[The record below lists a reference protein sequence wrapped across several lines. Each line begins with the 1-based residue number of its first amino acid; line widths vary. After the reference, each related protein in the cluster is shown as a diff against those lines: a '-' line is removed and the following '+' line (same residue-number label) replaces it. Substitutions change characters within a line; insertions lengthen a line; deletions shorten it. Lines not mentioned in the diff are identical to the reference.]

1 MEGQP
6 GELLN
11 LPLPLRAGYAF
22 GGWFT
27 DAELLNPF
35 MGKFVPESNL
45 TLYAKWVLDTTDYAA
60 ILVQYIASRDG
71 WDPVYNLYEIEQTIM
86 MYEMV
91 FQTTEDY
98 ATYFYIVAIDEAMRD
113 MTTVAALSSVQ
124 EIWLDLDAKGI
135 DEEMVVGAVM
145 TMMMYMV
152 DQEIAGYDPQWFLD
166 QIADYQAGIVTSE
179 ALIAQ
184 KTLDL
189 RAYCATISDGLDDD
203 CDGLFDLKLQ
213 MFHLNQ
219 YYIDLLNQYGN
230 DMNNSFWYGDWYDL
244 ENYLQSW
251 FYSNKEPY
259 YYQKY
264 LDQLQWYDVDTRTL
278 YENAGNAYIAF
289 MEVQFDIMDI
299 ENNVF
304 SGVYDSNEDYVRD
317 VINSFYFTITNELY
331 MLDSYAWMIEEAYQW
346 QARAARDFER
356 MVYMK
361 AYLESVEG
369 HDIVHTAL
377 MSIYGMA
384 EHMIMNLDP
393 ALFDLVYG
401 LVTRT
406 ISPEDLDFT
415 PAGIHG
421 YLQHVLALLTT
432 MEGGMDEA
440 DFANL
445 RELAKD
451 LIYVA
456 LWFEDMD
463 LETKTA
469 LIPELQAAIDV
480 YFVRLLDAY
489 DTVKALMSSLTVDQI
504 AQIFDYVMMFA
515 GNQGG
520 GIMPTVQMV
529 EQPRFD
535 PLAQADLIIAIAGLI
550 NDIAG
555 PQKEGIAR
563 IITYVI
569 IAKFDA
575 EYMFQY
581 DEAELLL
588 LTTSAYDNVIRLF
601 ELLDIIE
608 AIELDTLTPEQAMAL
623 DEFVQRADYLGML
636 LALPPWMMQV
646 RTEFGYNVENFNGL
660 LMIVHRDLAY
670 RNELVDAARQMYVD
684 TFGMSEANTYYFMLS
699 MIPTILDVQSVE
711 SYASAKLWVD
721 SLDRLGFTNL
731 QIATFVVRYASAR
744 SAYEIY
750 RNEMIY
756 QENIAYYTQ
765 QIADY
770 EQQLL
775 EKEADLI
782 AFEQDVDAFLA
793 TLDPETAQLILDYW
807 NALKLDQQRKMEFR
821 AILDQYRYDN
831 DYQWMWDEYSFMM
844 LTQQLES
851 IAYEEMQIAYNQAK
865 LASKLVELDAYCA
878 AFGEPIDQ
886 DCDGFAEQYR
896 LSTPVRNNYYELFE
910 LYVNEMAV
918 IDWSSTSQLITHLYN
933 WYWTGQIDHFNQYE
947 TELAAI
953 DESVR
958 MYYETL
964 GLAYMAWQDAIHPYE
979 ALISNLVDING
990 GLLVYLISD
999 MVNMI
1004 LHYEALLDIAT
1015 EKLDMYG
1022 IQYADQFAMLDSSYQ
1037 MMFGPMLLAF
1047 ETSIEINYTV
1057 LQPMESFFNENY
1069 QYSYERGFVLNL
1081 FYSQYM
1087 NTIWS
1092 IQNINFELEWMYREL
1107 GYQNQNDNGPADLI
1121 VEVLADPIN
1130 EALAIEIVEL
1140 MLNRFD
1146 LILLEADPA
1155 TMELLVSLVMGQ
1167 INPTMLDL
1175 SPEGI
1180 EGYAA
1185 QVAALL
1191 DLLLGDVLPADLD
1204 KVQTLLG
1211 KVLWIQMTNEG
1222 LAVEQVQAI
1231 YDLFNLAFDRYV
1243 PTAFELV
1250 DALVIFLNAIE
1261 VADVQTVMN
1270 QIMAM
1275 NAIDNAENQAYIDYY
1290 ELMILTQ
1297 EQFDEILFDLNM
1309 ARAIA
1314 MANIVTAVLGDGTL
1328 DTDLIL
1334 ETALLLYFDIT
1345 YQFDY
1350 QGEIVIADLIL
1361 DYQSLI
1367 DDIVLQA
1374 AVIDGY
1380 DVNLLGLLEYGQ
1392 IEVFHLLIE
1401 EVMAIIEYGPEG
1413 YSSIPV

>member
-1 MEGQP
+1 
-6 GELLN
+6 
-11 LPLPLRAGYAF
+11 
-22 GGWFT
+22 
-27 DAELLNPF
+27 
-35 MGKFVPESNL
+35 MGKFVPENNL

-60 ILVQYIASRDG
+60 ILVQYIAARDG
-71 WDPVYNLYEIEQTIM
+71 WDPVYNLYEIEQTLM

-91 FQTTEDY
+91 FQTSEDY
-98 ATYFYIVAIDEAMRD
+98 ALYFYIVAIDEAMRD
-113 MTTVAALSSVQ
+113 MMGVTALSDVQ
-124 EIWLDLDAKGI
+124 DIWLSLDAKGI
-135 DEEMVVGAVM
+135 DEDMVVGAVM

-152 DQEIAGYDPQWFLD
+152 DQEIAGFDAQMFIN
-166 QIADYQAGIVTSE
+166 QIADYQAGIINSQ
-179 ALIAQ
+179 AFIDQ
-184 KTLDL
+184 KTLEL
-189 RAYCATISDGLDDD
+189 NAYCDTLTDGLDDD
-203 CDGLFDLKLQ
+203 CDGLADLKLQ

-219 YYIDLLNQYGN
+219 YYIDLLDQYGN
-230 DMNNSFWYGDWYDL
+230 DMNSGFSYGDWYYMEKSL
-244 ENYLQSW
+244 ESW
-251 FYSNKEPY
+251 FYSNKEEF
-259 YYQKY
+259 YYQQY
-264 LDQLQWYDVDTRTL
+264 LNQLDWWSTPESHVL

-289 MEVQFDIMDI
+289 MNVQFDIMAI
-299 ENNVF
+299 ENTVF
-304 SGVYDSNEDYVRD
+304 FDVYDINEDEVID
-317 VINSFYFTITNELY
+317 VINEFYYAIVSELY
-331 MLDSYAWMIEEAYQW
+331 MIDSYQWMLEEAIDW
-346 QARAARDFER
+346 QARATRDFDR

-369 HDIVHTAL
+369 HAIVHTAL

-406 ISPEDLDFT
+406 ISPEDLDFS
-415 PAGIHG
+415 PEGIHG
-421 YLQHVLALLTT
+421 YLQHVLNLMTT

-469 LIPELQAAIDV
+469 LIPELQAAIDD
-480 YFVRLLDAY
+480 YFVRLLDVY
-489 DTVKALMSSLTVDQI
+489 GTMKALLANLTVDQI
-504 AQIFDYVMMFA
+504 AQIMDYVMMFA

-520 GIMPTVQMV
+520 GVVVPTIQM

-535 PLAQADLIIAIAGLI
+535 PLAQADLIIAIAGLF

-623 DEFVQRADYLGML
+623 DEFIQRADYLGMF

-646 RTEFGYNVENFNGL
+646 RTEFGYNQENFNSL
-660 LMIVHRDLAY
+660 LTMIHYDLNY
-670 RNELVDAARQMYVD
+670 RYELIDEARQMYVD

-699 MIPTILDVQSVE
+699 MIPTLLDVQSIE
-711 SYASAKLWVD
+711 SYASAKLWVE

-731 QIATFVVRYASAR
+731 QIASFVVRYAAAR
-744 SAYEIY
+744 SAYEIQ

-756 QENIAYYTQ
+756 QENLAYYTQ

-770 EQQLL
+770 EQQLISR
-775 EKEADLI
+775 EADLD
-782 AFEQDVDAFLA
+782 AYEQDLLNFVS
-793 TLDPETAQLILDYW
+793 TMDPEIAQLVTDYW
-807 NALKLDQQRKMEFR
+807 NALKTNQQHRSEFQ
-821 AILDQYRYDN
+821 AIIEQYINVNNYN
-831 DYQWMWDEYSFMM
+831 WDWDHYTFTMM
-844 LTQQLES
+844 TQQLEA
-851 IAYEEMQIAYNQAK
+851 IASEEMMIAYNEAK
-865 LASKLVELDAYCA
+865 LAEKLAELAAYCV

-896 LSTPVRNNYYELFE
+896 LSTPARNNYYELYNMY
-910 LYVNEMAV
+910 LYEYYYIEWST
-918 IDWSSTSQLITHLYN
+918 IDQLISNLYS
-933 WYWTGQIDHFNQYE
+933 WYWTGQVEYFNQYE
-947 TELAAI
+947 TALAAI

-958 MYYETL
+958 LYYAAICH
-964 GLAYMAWQDAIHPYE
+964 AYMSWQDAIHPYE
-979 ALISNLVDING
+979 ALISSLIDGNGYFATMQIQLMVDSI
-990 GLLVYLISD
+990 LRFEEQIAISMD
-999 MVNMI
+999 KVADKQ
-1004 LHYEALLDIAT
+1004 L
-1015 EKLDMYG
+1015 
-1022 IQYADQFAMLDSSYQ
+1022 QYNDQLAMLDSYSL
-1037 MMFGPMLLAF
+1037 MMYGPMLVAF
-1047 ETSIEINYTV
+1047 ETSIEFDYTV
-1057 LQPMESFFNENY
+1057 LQPLEYFFNDHY
-1069 QYSYERGFVLNL
+1069 QYSMERMFVTNL
-1081 FYSQYM
+1081 YYNQYM

-1092 IQNINFELEWMYREL
+1092 INYIHSELEWLNREL
-1107 GYQNQNDNGPADLI
+1107 GNQGGYDNGPAELI

-1140 MLNRFD
+1140 LINRFD

-1155 TMELLVSLVMGQ
+1155 TMELLLNLVMQ
-1167 INPTMLDL
+1167 NINPATLDF

-1180 EGYAA
+1180 VGYAG

-1191 DLLLGDVLPADLD
+1191 DLVLGDVLPADLD

-1222 LAVEQVQAI
+1222 LPVEEIQAI

-1243 PTAFELV
+1243 PTVFELV
-1250 DALVIFLNAIE
+1250 DAMVAFLEAIE
-1261 VADVQTVMN
+1261 VAEVQAVMN
-1270 QIMAM
+1270 QIMAL
-1275 NAIDNAENQAYIDYY
+1275 NVIDSVEQQAYYDYY
-1290 ELMILTQ
+1290 QLMSITQ
-1297 EQFDEILFDLNM
+1297 EQFDEIIFDLNM

-1334 ETALLLYFDIT
+1334 ETALSLYFDIT

-1361 DYQSLI
+1361 EYQSLV

-1380 DVNLLGLLEYGQ
+1380 DVNLLSFLEIGQ
-1392 IEVFHLLIE
+1392 INAFHLLIE
-1401 EVMAIIEYGPEG
+1401 EVMAILQYGPEG
-1413 YSSIPV
+1413 SVSMPV